1 MAIYALTDDQ
11 LVAVSATSFSAE
23 NIHERKHIQQLLK
36 ANISVLDDGLM
47 VIAEEFGEWVDS
59 SRRIDLL
66 CIDTDANLVVVELKR
81 TEDGGHMELQALR
94 YAAMISAMT
103 FEQLVETHA
112 RYRNSAQPDHEGA
125 RATILEFLGWTDPDE
140 DQFGQDTRII
150 LASANFSK
158 ELTTAVLWLRDRD
171 IDIRC
176 VRLQPYRLA
185 DGPVLLDVQQLIPL
199 PETASFQ
206 TQIGVKR
213 QAERKQRAERYD
225 IRNAF
230 WSKLVARP
238 DAHHHSHIR
247 PGAYSWIGVS
257 MGVRGIGLNLS
268 VRKQDCQ
275 AEIYIDR
282 GKDAEQENTEI
293 FDQLYAHKAEIDGA
307 FGSPLEWQRL
317 DDARACRIA
326 ARCIGGWQS
335 PEEDWHHIQAELLA
349 TCDRLHDAIKP
360 FIKRLT
366 LNGKSI

>member
-11 LVAVSATSFSAE
+11 LVPVSPTSFAAE
-23 NIHERKHIQQLLK
+23 NIHERRNIQQLLK
-36 ANISVLDDGLM
+36 ANIAVLDDGLM

-112 RYRNSAQPDHEGA
+112 RYRNPAQPDTDGA
-125 RATILEFLGWTDPDE
+125 QAAILEFLGWTDPDE

-185 DGPVLLDVQQLIPL
+185 GGPVLLDVQQLIPL

-213 QAERKQRAERYD
+213 QAERKQRSTRHEERLEFWQQLLQLAAQRTSLHAGRSPSKD
-225 IRNAF
+225 NWISGSAGIRGFTFVYTIRQNDAQAHLWIEDNENAF
-230 WSKLVARP
+230 RRLE
-238 DAHHHSHIR
+238 
-247 PGAYSWIGVS
+247 
-257 MGVRGIGLNLS
+257 
-268 VRKQDCQ
+268 
-275 AEIYIDR
+275 AEKAQI
-282 GKDAEQENTEI
+282 EQEFGGPLIWKKEEGQKGTLI
-293 FDQLYAHKAEIDGA
+293 GSLIDG
-307 FGSPLEWQRL
+307 GYRSDR
-317 DDARACRIA
+317 
-326 ARCIGGWQS
+326 
-335 PEEDWHHIQAELLA
+335 EDWPTVQQSLVDAMVKLEQVLKPRLA
-349 TCDRLHDAIKP
+349 RL
-360 FIKRLT
+360 
-366 LNGKSI
+366 G

>member
-11 LVAVSATSFSAE
+11 LVPVSATSFSAE

-36 ANISVLDDGLM
+36 ANIAVLDESLM

-103 FEQLVETHA
+103 FEQLVETHG
-112 RYRNSAQPDHEGA
+112 RYRNPAQPDHDGA
-125 RATILEFLGWTDPDE
+125 QVAILDFLGWASPDE
-140 DQFGQDTRII
+140 DQFGQDTRIV

-185 DGPVLLDVQQLIPL
+185 GGPVLLDVQQLIPL

-213 QAERKQRAERYD
+213 QAERKHRSERHEIRLEFWQQLLQLAAQHTSLHAGRSPSKDNWISASAGRQGFSYVYTIRQHDSQAHLWIADDEAAYD
-225 IRNAF
+225 R
-230 WSKLVARP
+230 LVGQNEQ
-238 DAHHHSHIR
+238 I
-247 PGAYSWIGVS
+247 
-257 MGVRGIGLNLS
+257 
-268 VRKQDCQ
+268 
-275 AEIYIDR
+275 
-282 GKDAEQENTEI
+282 EQE
-293 FDQLYAHKAEIDGA
+293 
-307 FGSPLEWQRL
+307 FGSSLIWKKEVGQKGTLIGAPVAGGYRSDREEWPKVQNDLVDAMVKLERVLKPRL
-317 DDARACRIA
+317 ARL
-326 ARCIGGWQS
+326 G
-335 PEEDWHHIQAELLA
+335 
-349 TCDRLHDAIKP
+349 
-360 FIKRLT
+360 
-366 LNGKSI
+366 